1 MGGDPRFDRPPPAGA
16 AIAAPAE
23 RKKPAREE
31 THTPQDDLDP
41 LTAPHH
47 GRSNRNA
54 RRPSPRTGLCR
65 PSPRTGLCL
74 RRNGLPGVRGQ
85 RPAPGREDE
94 AGGHQAADP
103 VEAAPARQAERDVAG
118 AQGAGPGGPAEDPGG
133 HPGGRGRGRTA
144 AGGGRGREGRLL
156 REDVRDHC
164 LRRAR

>member
-1 MGGDPRFDRPPPAGA
+1 MTHFQKPHGRIHALTVHRQLVRRSPHQQQ
-16 AIAAPAE
+16 
-23 RKKPAREE
+23 RKEETGE

-41 LTAPHH
+41 LTAPHY

-65 PSPRTGLCL
+65 DS
-74 RRNGLPGVRGQ
+74 LPGVRRQ
-85 RPAPGREDE
+85 RPAPGRADE

-103 VEAAPARQAERDVAG
+103 VEAAPAGQAERDLPR

-144 AGGGRGREGRLL
+144 AGGGRGNEGRLL
-156 REDVRDHC
+156 REDLRDHC